1 MASNESKRRTGAEF
15 RAARWLTRH
24 PGATLTPAAVG
35 ASVIQLGTGTTG
47 LIVGSTATAVAGW
60 YRAHPGSF
68 DHFAAPVLRA
78 WKRRWISYVGPR
90 WAGTMADCGLTREHR
105 KTGEQLV
112 PRLLRVRS
120 YSPTTDT
127 VHVRMVRGQSIEDY
141 EARLSALREAFRAER
156 VGIERVKPRVLAL
169 IVQRGEAFTEVIPAP
184 EIPSGPDAVDLSS
197 MYIGDDEFGGDLRI
211 ALQGQHVFC
220 AGASRAGKNSL
231 GWGLLRTLAPMVRAG
246 LVRLWVV
253 DPKQMEFAKLAG
265 VAYRYAADQDDCLEL
280 LTDYVTE
287 MQDRQALLRD
297 QGRRKAAVSAETPL
311 DLLILDEL
319 AALTAFSDH
328 VREVRKLLALIGS
341 QGLASGNV
349 MVGFVQDPT
358 KDTVPVR
365 DYFTTRLCLR
375 VTMAAQVDMVL
386 GEDARKRGALADEI
400 PNVPGTAGIGYII
413 RPHTRAPL
421 RFRLA
426 YVNDTEVDELI
437 TALRTPPPGLRAV
450 A

>member
-1 MASNESKRRTGAEF
+1 MASNGSKRRTGAEF

-35 ASVIQLGTGTTG
+35 ASVIQLGTATTG
-47 LIVGSTATAVAGW
+47 MIVGSGATALVGW

-68 DHFAAPVLRA
+68 DNLAAPVLRA

-90 WAGTMADCGLTREHR
+90 WSGTMADCGLTREHR

-120 YSPTTDT
+120 YSTTTDT
-127 VHVRMVRGQSIEDY
+127 VHLRMVRGQSIEDY
-141 EARLSALREAFRAER
+141 EARLSALRDAFRAER
-156 VGIERVKPRVLAL
+156 VGVERVRPRVLAL
-169 IVQRGEAFTEVIPAP
+169 IVQRGESFTEVIPAP
-184 EIPSGPDAVDLSS
+184 EIPSGPDAVDLTS
-197 MYIGDDEFGGDLRI
+197 MYIGDDEFGADLRI
-211 ALQGQHVFC
+211 ALQGQHIFC

-265 VAYRYAADQDDCLEL
+265 VAHRYAADQDDCLDL
-280 LTDYVTE
+280 LTDYVTD
-287 MQDRQALLRD
+287 MQTRQALLRD
-297 QGRRKAAVSAETPL
+297 KGRRKAAVTTETPL
-311 DLLILDEL
+311 DLLILDEM

-328 VREVRKLLALIGS
+328 VREVRKLISLIGS

-375 VTMAAQVDMVL
+375 VTVAAQVDMVL

-426 YVNDTEVDELI
+426 YVDDAEVDELI
-437 TALRTPPPGLRAV
+437 TALRTPPPGLRSV